1 MKKIIIYTICTIVSI
16 TVYAQIINNANK
28 ISKSILFYG
37 NGTGYDNDI
46 VGGNTISWA
55 AVNDSHDEI
64 KMAIKVIA
72 DNGTSVSERHT
83 LTPPLGIEY
92 GSLNIGN
99 ANPPIKY
106 YIEGTVSDYVNY
118 GDTPNQWIAFLQYT
132 YERQDN

>member
-64 KMAIKVIA
+64 K
-72 DNGTSVSERHT
+72 NGNK
-83 LTPPLGIEY
+83 GY
-92 GSLNIGN
+92 C
-99 ANPPIKY
+99 
-106 YIEGTVSDYVNY
+106 
-118 GDTPNQWIAFLQYT
+118 
-132 YERQDN
+132 